1 MEIAFT
7 KLSPTQNVT
16 VLVESPVPREAHA
29 AIAARLLAVDGVGGE
44 QAGFLEPPS
53 LPGARMRLQMMGGE
67 FCGNA
72 SMSTAALLAWQ
83 DGLPDGAEADFAL
96 EVSGA
101 SGLTPCHIR
110 RCGDLYR
117 GTVQMPL
124 PERIESVRLSTDHGT
139 AEFPMAVMPGIV
151 HVVAADGLLSRAE
164 IQRRIRDW
172 SRQIGADA
180 LGVLRW
186 NATARAIEPIVYV
199 PATDTAVWERGCGSG
214 TAALGSWMAACD
226 GASIRAC
233 VRQPGGEIAVD
244 AEFSEGRVSRLSITG
259 DVRIVARGVAYL

>member
-83 DGLPDGAEADFAL
+83 DGLPDGAEADLAL

-139 AEFPMAVMPGIV
+139 AEFPMVVMPGIV

-164 IQRRIRDW
+164 IQRRIRDCAPL
-172 SRQIGADA
+172 SPSSTFPPRTPPSGSGAA
-180 LGVLRW
+180 AAAPRRSEAGW
-186 NATARAIEPIVYV
+186 PPAMAHPFARAFAS
-199 PATDTAVWERGCGSG
+199 PAGKSPWTRSFQKV
-214 TAALGSWMAACD
+214 
-226 GASIRAC
+226 
-233 VRQPGGEIAVD
+233 V
-244 AEFSEGRVSRLSITG
+244 
-259 DVRIVARGVAYL
+259 